1 MSCCFLFYVLCVG
14 VQIMAFWSFSET
26 WFRLNCKKDCA
37 SAFAWCH
44 SQFIH
49 SSQYRVPALTTRNNS
64 STTPYCTNQLTS
76 TMKFQ
81 NYLSLL
87 ALSLQPLH
95 VSARRRLPS
104 EVLSLSSDQ
113 IQRSVVQDQFT
124 KQIEEA
130 PLPDADVVADI
141 MKRDLESQTANL
153 PKSSDHLVTSMPYL
167 SADTFK
173 TNHYAGHIAAS
184 RNDDKK
190 LFYWLFA
197 PDTTSQPSGAT
208 IDPNDIPL
216 LIWLNGGPGCSS
228 MDGLWLENGPFRL
241 VSPDISGKSDWT
253 IDINPYSWHM
263 APAYVLYID
272 QPVGT
277 GLSFTKS
284 GKYCKS
290 DLEIDIDFYLFLEN
304 FLLVHSDL
312 FLNDKQ
318 MVKSKDGK
326 DVEQYG
332 MKRQLYFSGESHAG
346 HYIPSMM
353 DFILKKND
361 DLNSNTMPLVKM
373 DLKGA
378 AIGNGWVDPFYQYA
392 AAELAYGRGMVDLA
406 QKEALDKKEMD
417 CKNDLQHGKL
427 SSKTCFDLLDDVV
440 KDSGGVNSHSKVSVY
455 DNRLWERKGVERD
468 FPKGHKNVE
477 KYLGGWTGKGY
488 PSDMKVNYK
497 DVLKAIHADE
507 SIAAKQRFEECTDP
521 PYMALAGQDGLGVRD
536 EVVRIL
542 NHGDKPR
549 LLFFNGINDMICNHV
564 GNERFLDKLPW
575 AHQEDWTL
583 ARRFAWDPI
592 SDSGSP
598 AGYMKE
604 FENLLFLK
612 VLNSGHMVPMDVPD
626 VALEMMR
633 TFMYIQS
640 FASGAQRIPSA
651 VPGSTQICTCP
662 TCEDP
667 SQHIQTVDELIDEV
681 IPPPDEGTE
690 GTSRSVTAGIMQS
703 DKVHGGWIGGIFGA
717 TLTLGL
723 VWLRDRRRIRA
734 SQNHRY
740 DDNDLTALRETEMT

>member
-1 MSCCFLFYVLCVG
+1 
-14 VQIMAFWSFSET
+14 
-26 WFRLNCKKDCA
+26 
-37 SAFAWCH
+37 
-44 SQFIH
+44 
-49 SSQYRVPALTTRNNS
+49 
-64 STTPYCTNQLTS
+64 
-76 TMKFQ
+76 MKFQ
-81 NYLSLL
+81 SFVSLL
-87 ALSLQPLH
+87 TLSLQPLH

-104 EVLSLSSDQ
+104 EVKSLSSDQ
-113 IQRSVVQDQFT
+113 IKRSVVQDQFT
-124 KQIEEA
+124 KQEEQEA
-130 PLPDADVVADI
+130 PFPA
-141 MKRDLESQTANL
+141 RDLESQSANL
-153 PKSSDHLVTSMPYL
+153 PNANEHLVTSMPYL
-167 SADTFK
+167 PADKFK

-190 LFYWLFA
+190 LFYWLFE
-197 PDTTSQPSGAT
+197 PDLSSVASGIT

-241 VSPDISGKSDWT
+241 VSPKISGQSDWT
-253 IDINPYSWHM
+253 IDINPFSWHM

-284 GKYCKS
+284 GKYCKN
-290 DLEIDIDFYLFLEN
+290 DLEIDIDFHLFLEN

-312 FLNDKQ
+312 FLNDEKQ

-361 DLNSNTMPLVKM
+361 DLNSDSMPLVKM

-378 AIGNGWVDPFYQYA
+378 AIGNGWTDPFYQYA

-406 QKEALDKKEMD
+406 QKEALDKKEME
-417 CKNDLQHGKL
+417 CRNDLEHGNLNSRK
-427 SSKTCFDLLDDVV
+427 CFSLLDDVV
-440 KDSGGVNSHSKVSVY
+440 NDSAGHNGHSKVSIY
-455 DNRLWERKGVERD
+455 DNRLWERKGAERD

-477 KYLGGWTGKGY
+477 KYLGGWTGTGY
-488 PSDMKVNYK
+488 PSDMKVNYH

-521 PYMALAGQDGLGVRD
+521 PYTALAGQDGLGVRD

-542 NHGDKPR
+542 SHGDKPR

-564 GNERFLDKLPW
+564 GNEVFLDKLPW
-575 AHQEDWTL
+575 EHQEDWTL
-583 ARRFAWDPI
+583 AKRMVWNPI
-592 SDSGSP
+592 FNSDGP

-633 TFMYIQS
+633 TFMYMQS

-651 VPGSTQICTCP
+651 VPGSGGEQCDCPTQTCKCP

-667 SQHIQTVDELIDEV
+667 TQQIKTVDELIDEV
-681 IPPPDEGTE
+681 IPPDDGTE
-690 GTSRSVTAGIMQS
+690 GTSRSVTAGMMQS

-717 TLTLGL
+717 SLTLGL
-723 VWLRDRRRIRA
+723 VWLRDHRRRIRA
-734 SQNHRY
+734 GQAHRY
-740 DDNDLTALRETEMT
+740 DDHDLTSLRETEMI